1 MPYVMHFQS
10 GIIYLRFSRLAKAKF
25 NRQGSC
31 VQCRTMWDITSVM
44 RTFFCSRFNFF
55 KRWHNLKERKR
66 KPKMYLMLFEN
77 VQTIPLLQA
86 FYIWHP
92 LKNLKE
98 FKSFNE
104 MYLFLQ
110 LIDVLNFCTLYLQH
124 KTKCVNLSHYS
135 ESMTN
140 SQSSLADKKGYPSPK
155 WL

>member
-1 MPYVMHFQS
+1 M
-10 GIIYLRFSRLAKAKF
+10 LR
-25 NRQGSC
+25 
-31 VQCRTMWDITSVM
+31 
-44 RTFFCSRFNFF
+44 
-55 KRWHNLKERKR
+55 
-66 KPKMYLMLFEN
+66 EN

-92 LKNLKE
+92 LKNPKE

-110 LIDVLNFCTLYLQH
+110 LIDVLKFCTLYLQH
-124 KTKCVNLSHYS
+124 MTKCVNLTHYS

-140 SQSSLADKKGYPSPK
+140 SQSALADKKGYPSPE